1 MAGYI
6 QSEQGLVRYHQG
18 ASRAPAMHWL
28 RVREPSSQ
36 HIPLLKEFVTYVRH
50 QAFHVH
56 THDKKVTCKR

>member
-1 MAGYI
+1 
-6 QSEQGLVRYHQG
+6 
-18 ASRAPAMHWL
+18 MHWL